1 MLTKNE
7 SFVCCFAF
15 DVFKNSEETGE
26 KNKKNGRHAFCRRLR
41 CVIVVVV
48 AFLLPFI
55 AN

>member
-1 MLTKNE
+1 MNYLFVVLLLTSLKI
-7 SFVCCFAF
+7 VKKQ
-15 DVFKNSEETGE
+15 VK
-26 KNKKNGRHAFCRRLR
+26 KIKKNGRRAFCRRLR